1 MKKNEHLL
9 KISQL
14 AKKAN
19 VSASTIK
26 HYVKEGLIPKPIK
39 TSSNMAY
46 YDEGCIE
53 RIKLVKKIQ
62 KEKFLPLDIIKRLI
76 DSGES
81 YHEELE
87 LGKAILK
94 SEKESPH
101 ARPVGEQRVER
112 QTGYPLEKIQ
122 LLEEDG
128 LIFPA
133 VRNGI
138 KQYDDGDCRIIET
151 MKLREDMGMPF
162 DYSLETIRAYR
173 DAIMEAVNN
182 DIRIFIRNY
191 MGDVPTKQAI
201 ELITR
206 ADEAIDTFMVVFRY
220 KALRHISEGV
230 FREIGELP
238 QNLSTLVIFPIEGRY
253 LPDSPPENIFFRMIY
268 YFCKG
273 QYETVVELAEERLG
287 KGIEYE
293 SYGFAAIADLLN
305 GKMNEALER
314 IEKYIPKPSTRPFD
328 NVIAILVYMFHLSK
342 ASGFSSPM
350 YYAKK
355 VLSYLKRADPSD
367 AGNSLINIF
376 SLYVCGSVYLF
387 FPEIVETRRT
397 GIVLLSKLDELLR
410 KQRVKNHELRDWLDR
425 TLDFEVFPA
434 LEVRI
439 NRFLAEAYLKLE
451 KFDEALSRLDRII
464 DIADAESEHSLWARM
479 SRLKIEK

>member
-1 MKKNEHLL
+1 MKKKDHLL
-9 KISQL
+9 RISQL

-53 RIKLVKKIQ
+53 RIKLIKKIQ

-81 YHEELE
+81 YQEELE

-94 SEKESPH
+94 SEKGSPH
-101 ARPVGEQRVER
+101 ARPVSEQRIESHS
-112 QTGYPLEKIQ
+112 GYPLEKIQ

-173 DAIMEAVNN
+173 DAIVEAVNN

-191 MGDVPTKQAI
+191 MGDVPTRKAI
-201 ELITR
+201 KLITR
-206 ADEAIDTFMVVFRY
+206 ADEAIDTFLVVFRY
-220 KALRHISEGV
+220 KMLRHISEGV

-238 QNLSTLVIFPIEGRY
+238 QNLSTLIIFPIEGKY
-253 LPDSPPENIFFRMIY
+253 LPDSPPENVFFRMIY

-273 QYETVVELAEERLG
+273 QYETVVEISEERLK

-293 SYGFAAIADLLN
+293 SYGFATISDLLN
-305 GKMNEALER
+305 GKMEEALAR
-314 IEKYIPKPSTRPFD
+314 VEKYIPKPSSRPFD
-328 NVIAILVYMFHLSK
+328 NVIAILVYMFHLSR

-355 VLSYLKRADPSD
+355 VLSYLKRVEPSD
-367 AGNSLINIF
+367 ADNSIINIF
-376 SLYVCGSVYLF
+376 SFYVCGSVYLF
-387 FPEIVETRRT
+387 FPEIVETRET

-410 KQRVKNHELRDWLDR
+410 KQRAEKDQLRDWLDR
-425 TLDFEVFPA
+425 TIDFEVFPA

-439 NRFLAEAYLKLE
+439 NRFLAEAYLKLK
-451 KFDEALSRLDRII
+451 KFDEALSRLDRIVE
-464 DIADAESEHSLWARM
+464 IADTESEHSLWARM
-479 SRLKIEK
+479 SRLKIKK

>member
-1 MKKNEHLL
+1 MKKKDRLL
-9 KISQL
+9 RISQL
-14 AKKAN
+14 AKKAD

-26 HYVKEGLIPKPIK
+26 HYVKEGLIPRPIK

-46 YDEGCIE
+46 YDEDCIE
-53 RIKLVKKIQ
+53 KIKLVKKIQ

-81 YHEELE
+81 YPEELE

-101 ARPVGEQRVER
+101 AKPVAEQRVASH
-112 QTGYPLEKIQ
+112 TGYPLEKIQ
-122 LLEEDG
+122 QLEEDG
-128 LIFPA
+128 LIFPSF
-133 VRNGI
+133 RNGI

-173 DAIMEAVNN
+173 DAIVEAVNN

-206 ADEAIDTFMVVFRY
+206 ADEAIDTFLVVFRY
-220 KALRHISEGV
+220 KVLRHISEGV

-238 QNLSTLVIFPIEGRY
+238 QNLATLTIFPIEGKY
-253 LPDSPPENIFFRMIY
+253 LPQSPPENIFFRMIY

-273 QYETVVELAEERLG
+273 QYETVVEMAEERLE

-293 SYGFAAIADLLN
+293 SYGVAIIADLLN

-314 IEKYIPKPSTRPFD
+314 VEMYIPKPSALPFD
-328 NVIAILVYMFHLSK
+328 NVIAVIVYMFHLSR

-355 VLSYLKRADPSD
+355 VLSYLKRAEPSEAD
-367 AGNSLINIF
+367 NSLIHIF
-376 SLYVCGSVYLF
+376 SLYVCGSIYLF
-387 FPEIVETRRT
+387 FPEIVETRQT
-397 GIVLLSKLDELLR
+397 GIRLLSKLDELLG
-410 KQRVKNHELRDWLDR
+410 KQRSRKDQSLDWLDR

-439 NRFLAEAYLKLE
+439 NRFLAEAYLKQE
-451 KFDEALSRLDRII
+451 KFNEALIRLERII
-464 DIADAESEHSLWARM
+464 EIADAESEHSLWARM
-479 SRLKIEK
+479 NRLKIKK

>member
-1 MKKNEHLL
+1 MNTKEALL
-9 KISQL
+9 RISEL
-14 AKKAN
+14 AKKAD

-26 HYVKEGLIPKPIK
+26 HYVKEGLIPRPIK

-101 ARPVGEQRVER
+101 AKPVAEQRIESH
-112 QTGYPLEKIQ
+112 TGYPLEKIQ
-122 LLEEDG
+122 LLEEYG

-133 VRNGI
+133 VRNGL

-173 DAIMEAVNN
+173 DAIVDAVNN

-206 ADEAIDTFMVVFRY
+206 ADEAIDTFLVVFRY
-220 KALRHISEGV
+220 KVLRHISEGV

-238 QNLSTLVIFPIEGRY
+238 QNISTLLIFPIEGKY

-268 YFCKG
+268 YFYKG
-273 QYETVVELAEERLG
+273 QYATVVEIAEERLK

-293 SYGFAAIADLLN
+293 SYGFAIIADLLN
-305 GKMNEALER
+305 GKMEEALSR
-314 IEKYIPKPSTRPFD
+314 TEKYIPKPSGRPFD
-328 NVIAILVYMFHLSK
+328 NVIAVLVYMFHLSS

-355 VLSYLKRADPSD
+355 VLSYLKRAEPSD
-367 AGNSLINIF
+367 ADNPLIHIF

-387 FPEIVETRRT
+387 FPEIVETRET

-410 KQRVKNHELRDWLDR
+410 KRRITKDQLKDWLDR

-434 LEVRI
+434 LEVRV
-439 NRFLAEAYLKLE
+439 NRFLAEAYIKQEELDKALTRLE
-451 KFDEALSRLDRII
+451 RII
-464 DIADAESEHSLWARM
+464 DISDAESEHSLWARM
-479 SRLKIEK
+479 NRLKIKK